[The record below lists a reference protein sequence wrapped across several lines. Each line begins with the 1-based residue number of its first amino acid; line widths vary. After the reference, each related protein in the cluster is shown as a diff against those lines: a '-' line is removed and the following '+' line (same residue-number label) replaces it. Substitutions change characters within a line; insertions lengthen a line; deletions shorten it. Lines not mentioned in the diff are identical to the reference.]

1 MFPVPPR
8 SREICAHAALEQT
21 AQLLC
26 AGHAI
31 LVESI
36 IKALL
41 MKETGAAVV
50 AIARLN
56 LQLYSGVFA
65 EGIIIDVVIEILS
78 CTYSGVDSLLAVGP
92 IEVVVLNC

>member
-1 MFPVPPR
+1 M
-8 SREICAHAALEQT
+8 
-21 AQLLC
+21 
-26 AGHAI
+26 
-31 LVESI
+31 ESI

-65 EGIIIDVVIEILS
+65 EGIIIIDVVIEILS
-78 CTYSGVDSLLAVGP
+78 CTYSGVDSLLAIVT
-92 IEVVVLNC
+92 EQTRLRRLA